1 MAKFKEGNSVNI
13 KTVLLKIPEYQKM
26 TAVAQKVRTYI
37 SKEGDKIAEKKI
49 EEIINEGW
57 KITCITPNGK
67 VTIRTFSK

>member
-1 MAKFKEGNSVNI
+1 
-13 KTVLLKIPEYQKM
+13 M

-67 VTIRTFSK
+67 VSIRTFSK